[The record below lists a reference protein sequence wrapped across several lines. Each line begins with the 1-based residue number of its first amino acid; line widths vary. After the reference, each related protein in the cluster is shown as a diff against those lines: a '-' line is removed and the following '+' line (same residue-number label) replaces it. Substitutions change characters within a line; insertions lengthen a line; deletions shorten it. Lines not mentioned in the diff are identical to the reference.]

1 MDKVEIYPKPTFIP
15 LESNI
20 RIGFLLHFKSNKVI
34 RGLALKKKHL
44 TLIRKSNASLLKHR
58 PEIV

>member
-20 RIGFLLHFKSNKVI
+20 RIGFLLHLS
-34 RGLALKKKHL
+34 L
-44 TLIRKSNASLLKHR
+44 TR
-58 PEIV
+58 